1 MVALSQP
8 PSSEIEVRVFPS
20 GVTCRS
26 DQPPKLRELAVI
38 EMPPRQIRRPT
49 LVAAG
54 SSLLRCRARLWMSS
68 ACSCAPARRQGRAGT
83 GGGQQAN
90 DEEGADGGVQGAPV

>member
-26 DQPPKLRELAVI
+26 DQPPKLRRIGAHRNAAA
-38 EMPPRQIRRPT
+38 PDQAADAGGRR
-49 LVAAG
+49 LVALEVQGAAVDFER
-54 SSLLRCRARLWMSS
+54 LLLG
-68 ACSCAPARRQGRAGT
+68 PGRRQGRAGT
-83 GGGQQAN
+83 GGGQQAKN
-90 DEEGADGGVQGAPV
+90 EEGADEGRQGAPV